1 MRFFKS
7 FLLILVNLSVTSC
20 FGYRSFKTYFADMKK
35 KVELEYFGFLNDSS
49 RISGKIKTF
58 DISLYP
64 FQEMKT
70 VFEYEDKGYL
80 FPGVI
85 KNGEIKAFCYSK
97 TDTYLQRTYYRS
109 EFYLSWQV
117 DHETFASEIER
128 ISSINTWCKTPK
140 FSSDLFCMP
149 AYIGIYN
156 FYGEFEYVVID
167 ELNLTLHYVYL
178 FDSKKYDNLVFNKQL
193 YPKKML
199 QTTDVD
205 MSNEERDYLFSMY
218 MKEYLS
224 SI

>member
-1 MRFFKS
+1 MS
-7 FLLILVNLSVTSC
+7 
-20 FGYRSFKTYFADMKK
+20 
-35 KVELEYFGFLNDSS
+35 
-49 RISGKIKTF
+49 
-58 DISLYP
+58 
-64 FQEMKT
+64 
-70 VFEYEDKGYL
+70 
-80 FPGVI
+80 
-85 KNGEIKAFCYSK
+85 
-97 TDTYLQRTYYRS
+97 
-109 EFYLSWQV
+109 
-117 DHETFASEIER
+117 
-128 ISSINTWCKTPK
+128 
-140 FSSDLFCMP
+140 